1 MGKTTR
7 HLRPVGYFDMPDGTP
22 ISLFLEMDRLCL
34 DGRVVGQYVGYSR
47 PGIAGSKV
55 KCPTTGE
62 DRPVNSFVQG
72 AWQGKC
78 YLYTISEL
86 RMIKANKKFHGRILS
101 ICGEALKSWGENT
114 YRKTEKPVQAPLPEG
129 EEKVE
134 ELPSGS
140 SIIWDSALADLA
152 VRVGI
157 LEAKVNFLVE
167 NEMRPH
173 KEAEVDTET
182 FWDDTKAP
190 KDEVRKLLKALDTLV
205 NHVNGFRK
213 MKKGGTD
220 ARAGVQKD

>member
-114 YRKTEKPVQAPLPEG
+114 YRKTEKPVQAPLPEV
-129 EEKVE
+129 EEKPPQSQFNFPP
-134 ELPSGS
+134 L
-140 SIIWDSALADLA
+140 IDLQ

-157 LEAKVNFLVE
+157 LESKVDYLIELEERSSQDEQPAPEPDPDPTTDNFLDVIDSLA
-167 NEMRPH
+167 EMASKIRN
-173 KEAEVDTET
+173 
-182 FWDDTKAP
+182 
-190 KDEVRKLLKALDTLV
+190 L
-205 NHVNGFRK
+205 
-213 MKKGGTD
+213 
-220 ARAGVQKD
+220 RATGSIK

>member
-1 MGKTTR
+1 MGRTR
-7 HLRPVGYFDMPDGTP
+7 YVKPIGYFDMPDGTP
-22 ISLFLEMDRLCL
+22 ISIFFEKDRLCL

-47 PGIAGSKV
+47 PGIAGSKI

-114 YRKTEKPVQAPLPEG
+114 YRKTEKPVQAPLPEV
-129 EEKVE
+129 EEKPPQSQFNFPP
-134 ELPSGS
+134 L
-140 SIIWDSALADLA
+140 IDLQ

-157 LEAKVNFLVE
+157 LESKVDYLIELEERSSQDKQPNPEPAPDPTTDNFLDVIDSLA
-167 NEMRPH
+167 EMASKIRN
-173 KEAEVDTET
+173 
-182 FWDDTKAP
+182 
-190 KDEVRKLLKALDTLV
+190 L
-205 NHVNGFRK
+205 
-213 MKKGGTD
+213 
-220 ARAGVQKD
+220 RATGSVK

>member
-114 YRKTEKPVQAPLPEG
+114 YRKTEKPVQAPLPEV
-129 EEKVE
+129 EEKPPQSQFNFPP
-134 ELPSGS
+134 L
-140 SIIWDSALADLA
+140 IDLQ

-157 LEAKVNFLVE
+157 LESKVDYLIELEERSSQDKQPNPEPAPDPTTDNFLDVIDSLA
-167 NEMRPH
+167 EMASKIRN
-173 KEAEVDTET
+173 
-182 FWDDTKAP
+182 
-190 KDEVRKLLKALDTLV
+190 L
-205 NHVNGFRK
+205 
-213 MKKGGTD
+213 
-220 ARAGVQKD
+220 RATGSVK

>member
-114 YRKTEKPVQAPLPEG
+114 YRKTEKPVQAPLPEV
-129 EEKVE
+129 EEKPPQSQFNFPP
-134 ELPSGS
+134 L
-140 SIIWDSALADLA
+140 IDLQ

-157 LEAKVNFLVE
+157 LESKVDYLIELEERSSQDKQPNPEPAPDPTTDNFLDVIDSL
-167 NEMRPH
+167 
-173 KEAEVDTET
+173 AEIAS
-182 FWDDTKAP
+182 KI
-190 KDEVRKLLKALDTLV
+190 RNL
-205 NHVNGFRK
+205 
-213 MKKGGTD
+213 
-220 ARAGVQKD
+220 RATGSVK

>member
-114 YRKTEKPVQAPLPEG
+114 YRKTEKPVQAPLPEV
-129 EEKVE
+129 EEKPPQSQFNFPP
-134 ELPSGS
+134 L
-140 SIIWDSALADLA
+140 IDLQ

-157 LEAKVNFLVE
+157 LESKVDYLIELEERSSQDKQPAPEPDPDPTTDNFLDVIDSLA
-167 NEMRPH
+167 EMASKIRN
-173 KEAEVDTET
+173 
-182 FWDDTKAP
+182 
-190 KDEVRKLLKALDTLV
+190 L
-205 NHVNGFRK
+205 
-213 MKKGGTD
+213 
-220 ARAGVQKD
+220 RATGSVK